1 MYDDIPLSVICVIV
15 IVNYQLRR
23 DELMPEPLKN
33 AYNQCYIERLADS
46 IKASWPAF
54 ECALFVSCVMDS
66 EWESKE
72 LKARMKH
79 ISEMMHKCLSLP
91 FDRAI
96 KILLEAGQ
104 EFGGFE
110 GMFFPD
116 YVEQF
121 GENDWDLSITAL
133 ETLTQYSSSE
143 FAVRPMI
150 IRDSSKMMA
159 VMLGWASHQNYHVRR
174 LASEGCRP
182 RLPWAM
188 ALPEFKND
196 PRLILPVLDKLK
208 QDDSLYVRRS
218 VANNLNDIAKD
229 NPDTVLDWCRDN
241 IGRHPDT
248 DWIIKHGCRTLLKQ
262 ANPDAMRLFGYA
274 DNSLVLVEDLAI
286 ENKRLAIGDE
296 LKFSFRLFT
305 NREQL
310 SKLRVEYI
318 VDYVKANGRRSPK
331 VFKSSESDYIQSEI
345 LFERKHSFRQM
356 STRKH
361 YPGEHKLSIRVN
373 GDIKASTC
381 FSLH

>member
-1 MYDDIPLSVICVIV
+1 
-15 IVNYQLRR
+15 
-23 DELMPEPLKN
+23 MPEPLKN

-46 IKASWPAF
+46 IKKSWPAF
-54 ECALFVSCVMDS
+54 DCALFVSCVMDS

-79 ISEMMHKCLSLP
+79 ISVTMHKCLSLP

-104 EFGGFE
+104 GFGGFE

-121 GENDWDLSITAL
+121 GENDWDLSISAL

-196 PRLILPVLDKLK
+196 PQLILPILDKLK

-229 NPDTVLDWCRDN
+229 NSDTVLEWCSNN

-262 ANPDAMRLFGYA
+262 ANPEAMRLFGYA
-274 DNSLVLVEDLAI
+274 DSSLVLVEDLAI

-296 LKFSFRLFT
+296 LKFSFRLST

>member
-1 MYDDIPLSVICVIV
+1 
-15 IVNYQLRR
+15 
-23 DELMPEPLKN
+23 MPEPLKN
-33 AYNQCYIERLADS
+33 AYNQYYIERLANR

-54 ECALFVSCVMDS
+54 DCELFISSVMDS
-66 EWESKE
+66 EWEDKE

-79 ISEMMHKCLSLP
+79 ISNMMHESLSLP
-91 FDRAI
+91 FNRAVN
-96 KILLEAGQ
+96 ILLEAGQ

-121 GENDWDLSITAL
+121 GVDDWDLSITAL

-159 VMLGWASHQNYHVRR
+159 VMLEWASHQNYHVRR

-188 ALPEFKND
+188 ALPEFKHD
-196 PRLILPVLDKLK
+196 PQLILPVLDKLK

-229 NPDTVLDWCRDN
+229 NPSTVLEWCRDN

-262 ANPDAMRLFGYA
+262 ANPEAMRLFGYA
-274 DNSLVLVEDLAI
+274 DSALVLVEDLTI
-286 ENKRLAIGDE
+286 ENKRLAIGDD
-296 LKFSFRLFT
+296 LRFSFRVST
-305 NREQL
+305 PCEAL

-318 VDYVKANGRRSPK
+318 VDYVKANGSRSPK

>member
-1 MYDDIPLSVICVIV
+1 
-15 IVNYQLRR
+15 
-23 DELMPEPLKN
+23 MPEPLKN

-46 IKASWPAF
+46 IKKSWPAF
-54 ECALFVSCVMDS
+54 DCALFVSCVMDS

-91 FDRAI
+91 FDRAVQ
-96 KILLEAGQ
+96 ILLEAGQ
-104 EFGGFE
+104 GFGGFE

-121 GENDWDLSITAL
+121 GENDWDLSISAL

-159 VMLGWASHQNYHVRR
+159 VMLGWASHHNYHVRR

-196 PRLILPVLDKLK
+196 PQLILPILDKLK

-229 NPDTVLDWCRDN
+229 NPDTVLEWCSNN

-262 ANPDAMRLFGYA
+262 ANPEAMRLFGYA
-274 DNSLVLVEDLAI
+274 DSSLVLVESLTI
-286 ENKRLAIGDE
+286 ENKRLAIGDD
-296 LKFSFRLFT
+296 LKFSFRLST
-305 NREQL
+305 NCEAL

-331 VFKSSESDYIQSEI
+331 VFKSSESDYTQSEI
-345 LFERKHSFRQM
+345 SFERKHSFRQM
-356 STRKH
+356 STRTH
-361 YPGEHKLSIRVN
+361 YPGEHQLSIRVN
-373 GDIKASTC
+373 GEIKASIC
-381 FSLH
+381 FSLY